1 VQTTRTDQEVT
12 MHRKSKFRISP
23 ASLLALVALF
33 AALGGT
39 SYAAIQINGK
49 DLKNKSVPGKKL
61 KNKTITGAKVKGN
74 TLTGKQIN
82 EAKLGA
88 VPSAVNATNATNAVN
103 ATNAANVAGHQRTF
117 KRVTATTGPNATAAI
132 SAAPE
137 VELFKAGTL
146 TIYGKCAT
154 DTSGPTTYG
163 FVFAKT
169 SQNGAT
175 LNSAILPYSG
185 TPAYL
190 DTGTPELGRYI
201 AVATAGP
208 NTAMIAPW
216 ILTQFSATGPDGASL
231 GGQVPVSVKNGTP
244 PTGNGPYGDGDV
256 CLFSGAVDQFN

>member
-1 VQTTRTDQEVT
+1 

-61 KNKTITGAKVKGN
+61 KNKTIAGAKVKGN

-82 EAKLGA
+82 EAKLA
-88 VPSAVNATNATNAVN
+88 TVPSATNATNAVN

-117 KRVTATTGPNATAAI
+117 KRVTATNGPDTT
-132 SAAPE
+132 SAVSSAPE

-154 DTSGPTTYG
+154 DASGPTTYG

-169 SQNGAT
+169 SQNGAI
-175 LNSAILPYSG
+175 LNSAVLPYSG
-185 TPAYL
+185 TPSYL
-190 DTGTPELGRYI
+190 DTGTPELARYI
-201 AVATAGP
+201 SVATAGA
-208 NTAMIAPW
+208 NTAMSAPW
-216 ILTQFSATGPDGASL
+216 VLTQFSATGPDGASL
-231 GGQVPVSVKNGTP
+231 GGQVPVSVKNGNP
-244 PTGNGPYGDGDV
+244 PTGNGPYGAGDV